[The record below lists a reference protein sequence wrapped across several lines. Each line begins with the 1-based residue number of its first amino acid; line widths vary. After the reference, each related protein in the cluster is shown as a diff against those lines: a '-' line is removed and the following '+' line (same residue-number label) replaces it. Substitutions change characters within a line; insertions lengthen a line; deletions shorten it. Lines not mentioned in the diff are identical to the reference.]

1 MESSALR
8 PLSLPQDLWSRG
20 PCLPTGSKGRGLQAN
35 GFAQGQASSPE
46 EANGGQEDGRTEE
59 VGAAVVAGCNGPPV
73 LLSGKKILDFVIL
86 AIQPPAVMDWFPAA
100 ATGRDARRDALP
112 DQHLM
117 DFVPVLPLIPHHRG
131 RRRQVFESH
140 IRTGEVTALPL
151 TQVEPQATTFTA
163 TDPIGACWS
172 CPPLLRLDA
181 VGWALMSVAS
191 TIRTSGSG
199 ASGGS
204 AELDT
209 DNSEKISS
217 KTPLSHQRWKRL

>member
-1 MESSALR
+1 MAARRMAERKTWAPPSWR
-8 PLSLPQDLWSRG
+8 V
-20 PCLPTGSKGRGLQAN
+20 TMGRQS
-35 GFAQGQASSPE
+35 FCRE
-46 EANGGQEDGRTEE
+46 
-59 VGAAVVAGCNGPPV
+59 
-73 LLSGKKILDFVIL
+73 KKILDFVIL
-86 AIQPPAVMDWFPAA
+86 AIQPLAVMDWFPAA

-151 TQVEPQATTFTA
+151 TQVEPQATTFTV

-172 CPPLLRLDA
+172 CSPLLRLDA

-204 AELDT
+204 AELDA
-209 DNSEKISS
+209 DNSEKINSE
-217 KTPLSHQRWKRL
+217 TPLSHQRWKRL